1 MVTITARSKFLTNN
15 TVVAECDD
23 IKPVT
28 TAITITKYTFQHC
41 YYVWYKCVVKTI
53 HMTKRVSRRE
63 SVDMTHC

>member
-1 MVTITARSKFLTNN
+1 MVTITACSKFLTNN

-41 YYVWYKCVVKTI
+41 YYVWYKCVVKLFT
-53 HMTKRVSRRE
+53 
-63 SVDMTHC
+63 